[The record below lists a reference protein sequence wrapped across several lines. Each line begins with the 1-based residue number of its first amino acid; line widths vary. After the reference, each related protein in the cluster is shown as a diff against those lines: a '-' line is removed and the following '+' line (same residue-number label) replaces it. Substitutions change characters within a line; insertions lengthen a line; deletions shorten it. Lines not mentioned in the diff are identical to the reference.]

1 MNLQKFRWVIDLSH
15 WGNLDDKQDDVS
27 RRITFSNVV
36 FIALPVVYLIFMI
49 VDYQSFLQPVSSL
62 RFDQLIVPIE
72 MGICFFGLWLNRKG
86 FIHFSRM
93 LFLLTWPFFLHLI
106 PIWLLQTPPDYY
118 LAFPIGMIFHAI
130 LIQLMVSHRKEPV
143 LFWGLIIPNF
153 LTTVSTGKILDFF
166 VAEGSRPNEIIFD
179 PYYFLDVLLYW
190 LLFNMVMYYILL
202 VVERYIRKVNDSNKL
217 IAEQSNELKL
227 LNQGL
232 EQKVHQRTKELESQY
247 EKLKGYAYY
256 NAHLLRGPFCRI
268 QGLLLLLSMSH
279 DQEEELKEVM
289 PRLEESVNDL
299 EDVIKKIKVIVDTDM
314 VN

>member
-1 MNLQKFRWVIDLSH
+1 
-15 WGNLDDKQDDVS
+15 
-27 RRITFSNVV
+27 
-36 FIALPVVYLIFMI
+36 
-49 VDYQSFLQPVSSL
+49 
-62 RFDQLIVPIE
+62 
-72 MGICFFGLWLNRKG
+72 
-86 FIHFSRM
+86 
-93 LFLLTWPFFLHLI
+93 
-106 PIWLLQTPPDYY
+106 
-118 LAFPIGMIFHAI
+118 
-130 LIQLMVSHRKEPV
+130 
-143 LFWGLIIPNF
+143 
-153 LTTVSTGKILDFF
+153 

-217 IAEQSNELKL
+217 IAEQSNELRL

-232 EQKVHQRTKELESQY
+232 EQKVHERTKELESQY

-268 QGLLLLLSMSH
+268 QGLLQLMSMSH